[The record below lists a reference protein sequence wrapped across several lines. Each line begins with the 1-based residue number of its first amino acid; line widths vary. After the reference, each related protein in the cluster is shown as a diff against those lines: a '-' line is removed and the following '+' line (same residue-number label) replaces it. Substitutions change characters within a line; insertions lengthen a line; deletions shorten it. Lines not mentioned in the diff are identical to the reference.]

1 MSRIE
6 YENQSIKWLQLSDL
20 HIGSVSNRWTDKTIR
35 QQLNNL
41 FNEEIHTVDFV
52 VITGDIIDKGQ
63 LNNQM
68 NIDILIE
75 FISILSDFTK
85 RIIVT
90 PGNHDYIRNEL
101 RTSLLEKWKKS
112 NKAKEND
119 YKRKLIDDFNDL
131 NPDLQTGHR
140 HGIIEEK
147 MKGIFSHVKKVK
159 IEQK

>member
-68 NIDILIE
+68 NIDSLIE

-90 PGNHDYIRNEL
+90 QETMTILGMNCEHLFLKNGKKAIRQ
-101 RTSLLEKWKKS
+101 KKMII
-112 NKAKEND
+112 KEN
-119 YKRKLIDDFNDL
+119 LLMIL
-131 NPDLQTGHR
+131 M
-140 HGIIEEK
+140 I
-147 MKGIFSHVKKVK
+147 
-159 IEQK
+159 